1 MNTKPV
7 IKIIKHV
14 KRKVTETP
22 VRAEST
28 GNSNRWSTAVQ
39 LWISE
44 FQKRHRSEPLPA
56 FDSLFK

>member
-22 VRAEST
+22 AKAEST
-28 GNSNRWSTAVQ
+28 GDQNR
-39 LWISE
+39 
-44 FQKRHRSEPLPA
+44 
-56 FDSLFK
+56 